1 MTCPHD
7 RTERVNAMVDGLC
20 PVCMEAELERLRAA
34 LKQIVELSDDAHTR
48 YYASNALQA
57 APQQRE
63 SKK

>member
-1 MTCPHD
+1 
-7 RTERVNAMVDGLC
+7 MVDGLC